1 MTCLLACRRFLN
13 WSMRAQAK
21 LATTKGS
28 SSFCN
33 DTILRVA
40 SVFWTFCA
48 RERLIWQNGRFLVNC
63 RGDLEISDER
73 TNLPM
78 HPTAKI
84 QGPKPMR
91 RVKRT
96 RMSLGYSPIA
106 DLKLGFRPDE
116 VVFMLGSSQLFA
128 EMVAAKWLVPVVNRH
143 KLQVYDRGDL
153 ARAWAR
159 IRNGEQPPR
168 LRKWRPPA

>member
-1 MTCLLACRRFLN
+1 
-13 WSMRAQAK
+13 
-21 LATTKGS
+21 
-28 SSFCN
+28 
-33 DTILRVA
+33 
-40 SVFWTFCA
+40 
-48 RERLIWQNGRFLVNC
+48 
-63 RGDLEISDER
+63 
-73 TNLPM
+73 M